1 MWTIDQMD
9 LVLDHYMWLS
19 IENGVNIIYGSIPT
33 LGLLY
38 EWIAKGKPFNPKSDE
53 NASAHRSQPRAIL
66 QRFKRER
73 D

>member
-38 EWIAKGKPFNPKSDE
+38 DWIAKGKPFNTKSDE
-53 NASAHRSQPRAIL
+53 NASGTSFAATCNPPTIQA
-66 QRFKRER
+66 
-73 D
+73 